1 MTWKLQTLRTS
12 NGDSLMIRCIGV
24 TVSLAGLLI
33 GILGCEEG
41 PKKGVKTSGKTAK
54 NTTEAC
60 ECALECAQN
69 TMVDDP
75 SGLEACKNE
84 CSDEFGA
91 KAAAKGFER
100 ALGVMSQDRQS
111 CED

>member
-1 MTWKLQTLRTS
+1 
-12 NGDSLMIRCIGV
+12 MIRCLGV
-24 TVSLAGLLI
+24 TVGLAVLFL

-41 PKKGVKTSGKTAK
+41 PKKGVKTRGNTTE

-60 ECALECAQN
+60 ECALECAQD

-75 SGLEACKNE
+75 GGLEACKKE